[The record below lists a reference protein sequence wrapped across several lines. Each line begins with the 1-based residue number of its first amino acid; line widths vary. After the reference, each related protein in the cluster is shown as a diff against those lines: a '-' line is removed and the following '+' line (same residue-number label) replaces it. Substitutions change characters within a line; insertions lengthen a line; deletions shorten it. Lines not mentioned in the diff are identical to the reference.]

1 VLCGHTLHL
10 SPPGTPTLGL
20 FTRPA
25 EGALRR
31 CPTLLLPGHTVEEQ
45 RARRFFLEGVSGF
58 PLGYHIGS
66 ARTEVVRFFRCG
78 GLAPLLAPA
87 RPRHVRVRMVSR
99 FSAQAAK
106 GRVQKYPSWEPVP
119 VPSGAVGFSSRR
131 LHLQNTQI
139 NSPLKNT
146 MAANAS
152 FFQLCVARSG
162 AGTR

>member
-1 VLCGHTLHL
+1 MSQRSTRKTKGALWAHALHL

-119 VPSGAVGFSSRR
+119 VPVRR
-131 LHLQNTQI
+131 RWFF
-139 NSPLKNT
+139 LKKTTLAKHTNKYFP
-146 MAANAS
+146 S
-152 FFQLCVARSG
+152 
-162 AGTR
+162 

>member
-1 VLCGHTLHL
+1 
-10 SPPGTPTLGL
+10 
-20 FTRPA
+20 
-25 EGALRR
+25 
-31 CPTLLLPGHTVEEQ
+31 
-45 RARRFFLEGVSGF
+45 LEGVSGF

-119 VPSGAVGFSSRR
+119 VA
-131 LHLQNTQI
+131 L
-139 NSPLKNT
+139 SPQAPLVFPQEDYTCKT
-146 MAANAS
+146 HK
-152 FFQLCVARSG
+152 
-162 AGTR
+162 